1 MCSIFFRYLVKVA
14 TIIVAN
20 VFGLIIAVFIPIPG
34 AGIVSYGILILVL
47 AIIEIPLFG
56 LDSFPFVF

>member
-1 MCSIFFRYLVKVA
+1 VKVA